1 MNAERNALWAGLVR
15 TLENEERILAK
26 LVRLSHRQH
35 RYLVRGDVRRVQL
48 CVKATDAVVV
58 EAQEYTVRRRE
69 HMRRLGFGGVPG
81 ASGLKSLALGAD
93 APWRERV
100 EGAVEALARATERL
114 GRQNVQN
121 FQLARFSLDL
131 VGEEM
136 RLLLG
141 ASDAS
146 GAAYDAIGADKTGAL
161 SGAVDGRA

>member
-15 TLENEERILAK
+15 TLENEQRILAK
-26 LVRLSHRQH
+26 LVRLTHRQH
-35 RYLVRGDVRRVQL
+35 RYLVRGKVQRVQL
-48 CVKATDAVVV
+48 CVQAIDATLV
-58 EAQEYTVRRRE
+58 ESNEFTTRRRE
-69 HMRRLGFGGVPG
+69 HMRRLGFSGVQG
-81 ASGLKSLALGAD
+81 ASALKSMALGAD
-93 APWRERV
+93 EPWRERV
-100 EGAVEALARATERL
+100 ERAVEALARATERL

-121 FQLARFSLDL
+121 FQLARYSLDL

-146 GAAYDAIGADKTGAL
+146 GAAYDAIGEGRAVSL